1 MKTCNINH
9 TIGKKGLLILAAL
22 ISFQFANAQADT
34 TDLLSLLGEEEE
46 VTNYTTATFKSTRVI
61 NMHSVENA
69 ASGVMDFRISH
80 RFGAINTGADNLFG
94 LDIAS
99 MRLGFEYGITD
110 RLMVGIGRS
119 NVNKELDGFV
129 KYKIL
134 RQSTGKKVM
143 PISVSWFSSTV
154 MRMSKWEDPE
164 RKNYFSSR
172 LYYCHQLLIARKFNE
187 RLSLQVAP
195 TLVHRNLVRDSTIKN
210 DVYAAGF
217 GGRFKLTNRTSFNA
231 EYVYVPKGQLDAV
244 YTNSLSIGFDI
255 ETGGHV
261 FQLHFTNSRPMNEK
275 GFITE
280 TTGQWE
286 EGDIQFGFNV
296 SRVFT
301 IGKRSVPKE

>member
-286 EGDIQFGFNV
+286 EGNIQFGFNV